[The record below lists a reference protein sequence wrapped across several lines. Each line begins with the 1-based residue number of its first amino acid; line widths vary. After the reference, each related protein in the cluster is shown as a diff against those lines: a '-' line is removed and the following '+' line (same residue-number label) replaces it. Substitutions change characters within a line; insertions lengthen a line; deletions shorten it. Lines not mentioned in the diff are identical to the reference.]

1 MPTAAQRLLG
11 QAQQNGWSM
20 TVDGDLTTASA
31 TTAWD
36 AVKTVEGGAHVD
48 FSESETRLGT
58 AFLTVCGLAVGPDET
73 IVAYSGQVANTAN
86 KIIEALHRRE
96 LAAARPRR

>member
-36 AVKTVEGGAHVD
+36 AVKIVEGGAHVD
-48 FSESETRLGT
+48 LSERDAPGNCLFGGAWS
-58 AFLTVCGLAVGPDET
+58 
-73 IVAYSGQVANTAN
+73 
-86 KIIEALHRRE
+86 RRW
-96 LAAARPRR
+96 PR